1 MKIEIRD
8 SNPAVVD
15 PPLEVWL
22 CPTSDGQGVALM
34 GRRGDNVATIARLT
48 EDGLEMCKLPVE
60 LGLPQS
66 HKAHTVVS
74 WS

>member
-22 CPTSDGQGVALM
+22 CPTTDGQAVGLM
-34 GRRGDNVATIARLT
+34 GCRGKATYVIARLT
-48 EDGLEMCKLPVE
+48 LAGLELRHMPDE
-60 LGLPQS
+60 LGLPRGGDG
-66 HKAHTVVS
+66 HVS
-74 WS
+74 VRWL